1 LKETIN
7 VAYAFDPKDDI
18 ETQYKKWLD
27 SGIVYKDIDLGV
39 LTENVKKDLTFVS
52 AMDVKEYT
60 LYQKWCE
67 VHEKYPTEEMNTLFG
82 TEMQLIDPSQKTMID
97 EVKANI
103 WTPDSPD
110 AYLDLE
116 PVLIYTDDSGE
127 KVSTGMDGTNVT
139 QKIKRSDLPEGW
151 NAAGTFI
158 STMKNNSNIGRNLN
172 FFAQDKKTGKYLG
185 VICISSDFLDLTPRD
200 NVIGWEREKKTQGGM
215 INYTA
220 IGSTIVPF
228 QPLGYNYVGGK
239 LLALLCLS
247 DTVQDLWKKQ
257 YGDTLVGV
265 TTTSLYGKTK
275 ANGLSQYDNLDHW
288 LPMGFTSGSVSFEPE
303 RDTRYEIREWLKKNH
318 TRKYFEWYVAKKPSG
333 QPYKRDHKNR
343 SLSFTYSK
351 LGIPKELIRSEHAR
365 GIYFSPL
372 YDNTYD
378 FLCGKC
384 DGNDLKKSFETS
396 TESLSNTW
404 KEKHAR
410 GRIGFLK
417 KKNKVSTETLFY
429 DDLIYLSWQET
440 KDKYLSQV
448 GR

>member
-1 LKETIN
+1 M
-7 VAYAFDPKDDI
+7 AYAFDPKDDI
-18 ETQYKKWLD
+18 ETQYQKWLD
-27 SGIVYKDIDLGV
+27 SGIVYKDIDLGI
-39 LTENVKKDLTFVS
+39 LTEHVKVDLSFVS
-52 AMDVKEYT
+52 QMDVKEYT

-97 EVKANI
+97 EVKSNI

-127 KVSTGMDGTNVT
+127 KVSTGMDGSSVT
-139 QKIKRSDLPEGW
+139 QKVKRSDLPERW
-151 NAAGTFI
+151 NAARTFI

-200 NVIGWEREKKTQGGM
+200 NVIGWERKKKTQGGM